1 MEEKKLAPTIQP
13 SNDFWNIDE
22 PKEGVQQ
29 YDSSLDSSFN
39 EPSSSEGLNVPQDDV
54 PVYRRNL
61 NLENEAIQ
69 DATTAWR
76 QPEQPKVEI
85 DEDMN
90 WFEMAGKSF
99 VVGLGD
105 MVDSFGDIADFMGG
119 STSSEISQQ
128 VYGTDTSKP
137 ISDSLHGFADYLQS
151 YGDDVPGLADL
162 ENVTWDD
169 LSDID
174 FWGTGVARM
183 LPFALSLMIP
193 ATGAAKLAGMATKG
207 RKFTKAAAA
216 IAKGSKSIGITKY
229 ADPLVARGLITAGI
243 STVSAG
249 ATANLIEGAAL
260 AGQTLNEGVKQG
272 LTEAEAMNA
281 ASLVYRDNLASM
293 GADIVQYGLF
303 MGQMGIGKGAI
314 ASAQK
319 LGAKFAG
326 TSTAK
331 AVAGVAGKAAAK
343 SGVSALK
350 APGMKDVIRSSF
362 KAIGMGAIH
371 GITDG
376 VVEQFQEVFQDWS
389 VQRRIAEAKG
399 EGDEFP
405 DYLDFFLADEQRPTR
420 VLSFAT
426 SLLMSGAS
434 NTIRTATENR
444 TTLQTAI
451 DERNESHEMIKIF
464 EKDLDEGV
472 YRTKRK
478 VNVTN
483 EDGTISQKEVIE
495 ELNAEEASNWGRDA
509 AAHTMILN
517 AVKQGDEQV
526 ILDFFQSKLDSGNIS
541 EEQHSSYKGTFDEIK
556 AAMDGKPSS
565 TLDNKGKT
573 ELVYNSWLNS
583 TSKVQLN
590 KQKEALQ
597 AQIDEIQAQ
606 VDDGPLDQPSADIE
620 INGLKELTKSSLQAQ
635 EEIVAATESR
645 INEIYSESKVR
656 TDEKTWKKDTGKKLE
671 SIVEKELK
679 GEDLTAEELALTT
692 SDDKAKEFYSEKKL
706 EGQKFNALKAAKK
719 KAGRKF
725 KGHKANAASSKDGTY
740 VYTKRN
746 EKDNTLSVI
755 TVSPDGSVEMKTD
768 TIDENLSEIEKK
780 SKEKSEAKTEK
791 EKALR
796 AEKEKAK
803 DEKDEKE
810 EKEKNLTEK
819 NSQFKGKVISP
830 SALALANKLGIDLE
844 ESGLIGNGKGKN
856 GRLTKADIE
865 NYKPEVKAEEKAEKK
880 VEEKG
885 KETIPKYLTGSNLK
899 ATAKLALDATTGI
912 IKAFFNKERAV
923 RIVDKVEAAL
933 HRRKIRRAYTMGKGS
948 QRTLAN
954 LYAKKSADGLI
965 SVQFLDEIYSR
976 GDEGAAYAMG
986 LGVFINPDAATD
998 SAEEAIFH
1006 ENFHI
1011 FRMLYGHLKEVK
1023 DMMLSVV
1030 GQPVYKTTKLDY
1042 QEELL
1047 YFFVDKEGNKNTMT
1061 QEEALEYLKLK
1072 QENASQQELFNV
1084 VTSVE
1089 KYALDN
1095 GKDITE
1101 KLRKEFYESSLN
1113 VLTQAGFVELKEE
1126 AQVHIQDEALAKLGG
1141 LYGSVNQDLFI
1152 SGQNKT
1158 EYNSK
1163 LKAWKEKIKDSVTKE
1178 EAESAFEA
1186 VSKGLYKAN
1195 GEQSLEE
1202 QFKNVNKLIADNKA
1216 KYGAYTATT
1225 QQSLNKKLLKQSR
1238 VIDEVNYLLNDL
1250 KGSVHQRAKAFVA
1263 TELDVILKVD
1273 KKKDFTV
1280 NELSK
1285 YIQEKLL
1292 LTESIN
1298 KSYVDIASDVL
1309 SDYYNTKDYKQ
1320 ALQLIRNN
1328 EGTIK
1333 ALIRNQHLTG
1343 LTAEASKVLS
1353 KKLSESDNAYLK
1365 ALEAKFS
1372 KAQKEVLSTDNNG
1385 DKLSIDADD
1394 IFSAMIDDNP
1404 QQLSDKLYSIL
1415 EFHLQIVSQTYRRDV
1430 IIGKDKL
1437 LFHIKSFAQ
1446 GKTKEEFVKN
1456 AYGLIDA
1463 LRLQEAGKSFTF
1475 MENNDEHVARFLTT
1489 LVEQHELMPKTA
1501 IPYTKKGANMAFG
1514 SVLGGL
1520 YLQMNSMTTE
1530 KGLFLTADG
1539 YAPALSRQDANR
1551 VQTALKDAV
1560 MFGSEFL
1567 NKQRTGNV
1575 PLGLLT
1581 ENVNA
1586 TPTNERQAGMLSQL
1600 RKRILYTRNLARL
1613 VYAPKHT
1620 YEKGQR
1626 DKDLLHFI
1634 NAFFLPFGTNES
1646 GASFN
1651 FNELALDEFRIY
1663 DEETKKNLT
1672 LREYFEGDRLKALYN
1687 QSISFDLAESVKNN
1701 NISLEDLK
1709 KKANADVFMPF
1720 FIAKIR
1726 NKIGGDKIQDN
1737 TLIDKDIMSQ
1747 IRDDFDKQIED
1758 AYNSMDKFPADK
1770 VDDVK
1775 YVQTLPEAG
1784 LTNSPKGPEYQ
1795 RNGKVTRQIKLT
1807 ELKTEEQKEA
1817 YAKKNGLMSFS
1828 TSGIQPGE
1836 KVWEREIVKEWKT
1849 SERGSIAMYT
1859 VIGEDGGKNNSSSLN
1874 DLQGHKKLAQA
1885 VIATFNSEHNEGYM
1899 STILTPEDKTLN
1911 LNTRKYFLEYNADS
1925 LRDFMNKGDGM
1936 AFAELFSYE
1945 GYQNPYAM
1953 RALEDDYKLEFLSL
1967 LGDSKS
1973 ELDRQNISSV
1983 GITEGD
1989 INEINRAL
1997 KSGSKE
2003 YNQVV
2008 RDYSDKSR
2016 RYYAKATLIP
2026 ADNQYNLE
2034 GGVAIFIEN
2043 AVSNR
2048 NDFTE
2053 EQLRAIDKHL
2063 ELMVDITATKSQ
2075 KLLALNNVKRKYVMA
2090 VTTELQA
2097 KMDEVVDYHNA
2108 KTREIIANHN
2118 SNSDFDLFK
2127 VTGQATIDSLLS
2139 EGYKIKNSDT
2149 QKSKVK
2155 GELNLL
2161 GKLAF
2166 QQTINGKIQY
2176 LNNVETHV
2184 AMMDKL
2190 GRSPLDAV
2198 SSMNYFT
2205 NKFWL
2210 QDLNANTMEEQN
2222 FSMKNKRST
2231 GLIAPHDSSYS
2242 GNRVETIIFDDQDLE
2257 FENESQKVQ
2266 IFNYETGKLEEV
2278 TLTPKLADSASYIT
2292 QEEATRL
2299 EGNHGGLSDV
2309 KGSFKLVGYGRNV
2322 DNKRIASHTGQKS
2335 NQFYFKGHTIV
2346 LNNKVRGPLSGVYKS
2361 LKAREKFYSDKGL
2374 KNHRVLSYA
2383 DSGVKKFNI
2392 KGVNTFSLK
2401 ELNDGNF
2408 DLNGRL
2414 DKWSYDE
2421 VNKLRGFDGRFFGVQ
2436 NELDKEAN
2444 SATVA
2449 KQGISNMNVFADHW
2463 DTNVQ
2468 GLSQKVMNAYALAL
2482 DLQYEEEIA
2491 SLTYEGL
2498 AKQDMESSSMPPVQA
2513 VMFQEGNDSLPT
2525 IRARVLEL
2533 ANSKLR
2539 KKGFKLRTEG
2549 TLSLQESDIIQGFEM
2564 SGEGKLVETDKAL
2577 KPISVSG
2584 TEGNLKVSHA
2594 EASISQHM
2602 AKMLGVTKED
2612 VEKARTS
2619 GEEILFL
2626 ATRIPASSAG
2636 STVVLRVAKI
2646 SDKQGN
2652 TIAVNS
2658 KTSSIMGA
2666 DLDGDMLHINIVETG
2681 KDLTDLQNAKNNVI
2695 QSIID
2700 LYSEPSVVNMLIQEI
2715 EIESTTK
2722 SSNLA
2727 LFGNEEGSTEVNNDL
2742 GLLGASNIYETTKGN
2757 VPMIGII
2764 ASQNLMYNYI
2774 SQGNPELL
2782 YDGTA
2787 IEFQIDK
2794 GFSKSSLGLDFY
2806 SNNKKLSEIGTAEE
2820 YSEFLETVFPNSEV
2834 KDVVYRGSDP
2844 LASSSTYQYFTTVKG
2859 EATLFAKANVPKSG
2873 IISERNPTNSIDK
2886 NFKEGLK
2893 NKYDESLIKSLY
2905 HEPLAPDDF
2914 FKGFVPNA
2922 INKLSP
2928 SDKSIFNKI
2937 EKLKRMYDI
2946 VKIESESDA
2955 MKPFDDTDYR
2965 DTIDD
2970 YKKLLAELKSLYFKS
2985 SDVGKVQE
2993 VLLNIK
2999 NSYKEEIVQEDLQN
3013 NRDAYKNGH
3022 DGAML
3027 NDGDHFLVKRD
3038 TNQIHELGSEKD
3050 IQGFN
3055 NFVASNKST
3064 LTTLD
3069 NVVKK
3074 DGTGT
3079 YYEVCKYLN
3088 LVLDDGK
3095 NNNRANFQF
3104 IKETAGQFIMMM
3116 KYGIKPAQISTYI
3129 RDMNWAALKGLNS
3142 KEIYDRA
3149 NEAAMSLD
3157 AEYNIGGEEPAN
3169 LSQVI
3174 QSVFG
3179 GGVGLSFN
3187 IPSIAEES
3195 KNDEKDVNDKAML
3208 LYYVTSQIGQDLK
3221 DLSLF
3226 VGLDKKFTANPLDNL
3241 IQHQAALEALKVQP
3255 SIDERLRAKNPLYKR
3270 QLETNEKLI
3279 QKAIDE
3285 SAELSNGYA
3294 EGLLGDYN
3302 FEEVKGTSGILGIEN
3317 IQNSAGE
3324 DIPLGIFNKNLNG
3337 LVSDSDLI
3345 SQLTKA
3351 LTLSRA
3357 LIHAGYDVS
3366 NKILQLGGMFKEEM
3380 GLKYEEFAALPTN
3393 AGKLVHLTTAAG
3405 NVAKAFQNDNSNN
3418 QNKWLG
3424 ADGILKI
3431 MPTKGYITEKGK
3443 TQIAD
3448 YIKFDIDVAKLQR
3461 ELEFTEHVDIYRKD
3475 FEKLPESLK
3484 RFLVFNDLLSTGW
3497 GSKNPGK
3504 SMIPYM
3510 SAAYS
3515 SKVNSMFSV
3524 INDPAVSNF
3533 TDDMAIMKEKLS
3545 HIMNFTGDNELDNRR
3560 IALVLQIGL
3569 NGPNAKV
3576 TTNTKTGE
3584 STIRNKHNGGLF
3596 TVTTNKIGANPL
3608 NQVSEIKF
3616 DKQATSAY
3624 RDVNPSETFP
3634 FQYGKGIPYFNQ
3646 FPELSMLNT
3655 MEALTKVKHAENG
3668 TSVHEVSKGPKK
3680 KFLKIASHSRDH
3692 FGDTGVAYTKNEYAA
3707 KVLLKGQKIEDLSE
3721 NMQEDLDLR
3730 FKVYEESVKRA
3741 AEINKEISKELDDTI
3756 YRLDHNNKEKSK
3768 KALDKKFEDV
3778 RDIYTNL
3785 RDVID
3790 KSTVVIGK
3798 ESYKLDSMAFDT
3810 LLRLAQHNFGNHIA
3824 EKQITDWEYAHGKKF
3839 VETVINEQHKKSK
3852 DISRLNLWMSP
3863 GDFGKTKPAIA
3874 YINKNIKMTHM
3885 KYTRNISLVAKE
3897 MNDKL
3902 DSLFK
3907 HKFGSDLAAKGIKA
3921 FMAYMPIG
3929 TMGYSEKLFEN
3940 FYKSYTG
3947 LEKITDKE
3955 GVVSY
3960 RDRSNLELHPDL
3972 FNKGGKYGNTISL
3985 KKEGKKYKNLH
3996 ESEKEYIEM
4005 YVKYTNFYKEL
4016 IKAKNLY
4023 KTTKGANYVANI
4035 NSSTWETYHRRGL
4048 FGMYYQMFKG
4058 DEMLSDVM
4066 IKGVNPITGEPAT
4079 LDYFSWKAIFMHA
4092 PGESFKIS
4100 RAQIVKGGVK
4110 MISSKGNSKQVMTGT
4125 QRVEAYRVIQ
4135 KRAQELWD
4143 NKKDDNDNDINVTS
4157 PVNDVMAL
4165 ESEEAVNR
4173 YVHSRSMTSGYLA
4186 THNIHQA
4193 LNTYV
4198 RDFMFLHGNMFY
4210 DPKAKVWN
4218 TLSWAGNDKALEH
4231 SYISDKKVTD
4241 SRYSGLKHIRSN
4253 EGDASLKDYK
4263 LAFSGFNDKTAE
4275 IDAAMSSL
4283 GDNHINARKF
4293 LQKVVKEGFLI
4304 KEKNLTLSDSSSKIT
4319 RYTFGQQPEKV
4330 LANFFT
4336 QWTMYIALGF
4346 NIPAAK
4352 GNVLIGKYN
4361 AYRQAGGKALI
4372 KGEAR
4377 YWGLSSDKI
4386 YDNSARLKARKMI
4399 DELGILTYRAEELA
4413 EGLGASSL
4421 SSVVF
4426 YPMVAAENWIQQAQF
4441 LGQLT
4446 QKQWDGYFIDKN
4458 GDLKF
4463 NGAEEDRLTQQDVA
4477 TLERK
4482 VIDVQGRGY
4491 SETDVRYIQ
4500 LFSLGTMAM
4509 QFKRWFPTFLA
4520 DRFKSE
4526 DVDDLGNLRMGS
4538 IIGARKFIDK
4548 MHKEGKLW
4556 KFSEFRKELNENFK
4570 PHEREAVMRV
4580 MYGTNGIMVA
4590 SLLYAIAIATND
4602 DDEPEDETAKL
4613 FEKLLGDMLLLGNV
4627 PKLTYM
4633 TNIPA
4638 TDTIENLA
4646 LALYHTAK
4654 QTEYQRKAKYGD
4666 KGDLKS
4672 VAHFAR
4678 LLPAPLRK
4686 PLQLEN
4692 KKDKR
4697 QRPLN

>member
-13 SNDFWNIDE
+13 SNDFWSIDVPE
-22 PKEGVQQ
+22 EGVQQ

-39 EPSSSEGLNVPQDDV
+39 EPSSSEGLNVPDTDI

-61 NLENEAIQ
+61 NLEAPAME

-162 ENVTWDD
+162 ENITWDD

-314 ASAQK
+314 SSAQK

-350 APGMKDVIRSSF
+350 APGMSDVIRSSF
-362 KAIGMGAIH
+362 KAIGMGAAH
-371 GITDG
+371 GVTDG

-405 DYLDFFLADEQRPTR
+405 GYLDFFLADEQRPTR

-451 DERNESHEMIKIF
+451 DERNESHEMLQIF
-464 EKDLDEGV
+464 EKDLDKGV
-472 YRTKRK
+472 YTVKRK

-483 EDGTISQKEVIE
+483 EDGTVSQKEVVE
-495 ELNAEEASNWGRDA
+495 ELSAEEASNWGRDA

-556 AAMDGKPSS
+556 TAMEGKPTN

-573 ELVYNSWLNS
+573 ELVYNSWLHS
-583 TSKVQLN
+583 TSKIQLN

-597 AQIDEIQAQ
+597 AKIDEIQSQ
-606 VDDGPLDQPSADIE
+606 VDDGPLTQKSADQE
-620 INGLKELTKSSLQAQ
+620 IAGLKELSKSSLQAQ
-635 EEIVAATESR
+635 EEIVTATESR
-645 INEIYSESKVR
+645 VNEIYSEAKDR
-656 TDEKTWKKDTGKKLE
+656 KDEDTWNKDTGKKLE
-671 SIVEKELK
+671 GIVEKELK
-679 GEDLTAEELALTT
+679 GEDLTAEEQALTT
-692 SDDKAKEFYSEKKL
+692 SDDKAKGFYSEKKL
-706 EGQKFNALKAAKK
+706 EGQKANALKAAKK

-725 KGHKANAASSKDGTY
+725 KGYKANAASSKDGTY

-768 TIDENLSEIEKK
+768 TIDENLSEIDKK
-780 SKEKSEAKTEK
+780 AKEKSEAKTEK

-796 AEKEKAK
+796 EEKEKAR
-803 DEKDEKE
+803 DEKDTKE
-810 EKEKNLTEK
+810 EKKKNITEK

-830 SALALANKLGIDLE
+830 SALALANKLDIDLE
-844 ESGLIGNGKGKN
+844 ESGLIGKGKGKN

-865 NYKPEVKAEEKAEKK
+865 NYKPEVKAEEK

-885 KETIPKYLTGSNLK
+885 KETIPKYLTGSNIK
-899 ATAKLALDATTGI
+899 ATAKLALDAVTGVLG
-912 IKAFFNKERAV
+912 AFFNKERAV

-933 HRRKIRRAYTMGKGS
+933 HKRKIRRAYMMGKGS

-1023 DMMLSVV
+1023 DMMRAIV
-1030 GQPVYKTTKLDY
+1030 GQPVYKTTRLEY

-1047 YFFVDKEGNKNTMT
+1047 YFFLDKEGNKNTMT

-1072 QENASQQELFNV
+1072 QENASQQEMFSV
-1084 VTSVE
+1084 ITSVE
-1089 KYALDN
+1089 KYALEN
-1095 GKDITE
+1095 KKDITE
-1101 KLRKEFYESSLN
+1101 ELRKEFYESSLN
-1113 VLTQAGFVELKEE
+1113 VLTQAGFVELKDR

-1158 EYNSK
+1158 EYNSR
-1163 LKAWKEKIKDSVTKE
+1163 LKAWKEKIKDSVTEE

-1186 VSKGLYKAN
+1186 VSKGLYKAK
-1195 GEQSLEE
+1195 GKQSLEE
-1202 QFKNVNKLIADNKA
+1202 KFKNVKKLIADNEA
-1216 KYGAYTATT
+1216 KYGAYTVKT
-1225 QQSLNKKLLKQSR
+1225 QQALKKKLLKQSR
-1238 VIDEVNYLLNDL
+1238 VIDDVKYLLNDME
-1250 KGSVHQRAKAFVA
+1250 GSVHKRAKAFVA
-1263 TELDVILKVD
+1263 TELDALLEVD
-1273 KKKDFTV
+1273 KKENFTA

-1298 KSYVDIASDVL
+1298 KSYVDIASDIL
-1309 SDYYNTKDYKQ
+1309 SDYHNTKDYKEV
-1320 ALQLIRNN
+1320 LQIIRNN

-1353 KKLSESDNAYLK
+1353 KRLSESDSAYLK
-1365 ALEAKFS
+1365 ALEDKFS

-1385 DKLSIDADD
+1385 DELSIDADD

-1404 QQLSDKLYSIL
+1404 QQLSDKLYSII
-1415 EFHLQIVSQTYRRDV
+1415 EFHLQVLGNTYKEGL
-1430 IIGKDKL
+1430 IGKDKL
-1437 LFHIKSFAQ
+1437 LFHVKSFAE
-1446 GKTKEEFVKN
+1446 GAKSREDFISK
-1456 AYGLIDA
+1456 AHGLIDA
-1463 LRLQEAGKSFTF
+1463 LKLQEEGKSWTW
-1475 MENNDEHVARFLTT
+1475 MEAHDEHVARFLKT
-1489 LVEQHELMPKTA
+1489 LIEQYELMPKTA
-1501 IPYTKKGANMAFG
+1501 VPYTKKGAAMTFG

-1520 YLQMNSMTTE
+1520 HLQMNSMTTE

-1539 YAPALSRQDANR
+1539 YAPALSRQDSDR
-1551 VQTALKDAV
+1551 VQSALRDAV
-1560 MFGSEFL
+1560 MFGSEFS
-1567 NKQRTGNV
+1567 NKQLTGNV

-1581 ENVNA
+1581 KNVNA
-1586 TPTNERQAGMLSQL
+1586 VPTNQRQAGMLSQL

-1613 VYAPKHT
+1613 VYAPNHSYK
-1620 YEKGQR
+1620 KGER

-1651 FNELALDEFRIY
+1651 FNKLALDEFRIY
-1663 DEETKKNLT
+1663 DEETSKNLT

-1687 QSISFDLAESVKNN
+1687 QSISFDLNNSVKDSNV
-1701 NISLEDLK
+1701 SLEALK
-1709 KKANADVFMPF
+1709 TKANADVFMPF
-1720 FIAKIR
+1720 FIAEVK
-1726 NKIGGDKIQDN
+1726 NKIGGAKIQDGVR
-1737 TLIDKDIMSQ
+1737 IDRDIMSQ
-1747 IRDDFDKQIED
+1747 IRDDFNKQIEE
-1758 AYNSMDKFPADK
+1758 AYDGMEKFPVDK
-1770 VDDVK
+1770 ESQVE
-1775 YVQTLPEAG
+1775 YVQTLPESG

-1795 RNGKVTRQIKLT
+1795 RSGKVTRQIKFT
-1807 ELKTEEQKEA
+1807 ELKTEKQKEDF
-1817 YAKKNGLMSFS
+1817 AKKNGLMSFS

-1836 KVWEREIVKEWKT
+1836 RIWEREIVKEWKT

-1859 VIGEDGGKNNSSSLN
+1859 VTDKDGGLNNSSSLN

-1899 STILTPEDKTLN
+1899 STILTPEGKTLN

-1925 LRDFMNKGDGM
+1925 LRDFMEKNNGM
-1936 AFAELFSYE
+1936 PFAELFSYAAH
-1945 GYQNPYAM
+1945 QNPYAM
-1953 RALEDDYKLEFLSL
+1953 RALEGDYKLEFLSL
-1967 LGDSKS
+1967 LGDSVS

-2016 RYYAKATLIP
+2016 RYYAKATVIP

-2034 GGVAIFIEN
+2034 GGIAIFLEN
-2043 AVSNR
+2043 AVSNPH
-2048 NDFTE
+2048 DFTL

-2063 ELMVDITATKSQ
+2063 KLVVDITATKSQ
-2075 KLLALNNVKRKYVMA
+2075 KESALKEVQREYVMA

-2097 KMDEVVDYHNA
+2097 KMGEVVDYHNA
-2108 KTREIIANHN
+2108 KTNDIIANHN
-2118 SNSDFDLFK
+2118 SDNDFDLFK
-2127 VTGQATIDSLLS
+2127 VTSQATIDSLLS
-2139 EGYKIKNSDT
+2139 EGYYIKNSDT

-2166 QQTINGKIQY
+2166 QQTIDGKIQY
-2176 LNNVETHV
+2176 LNEVETHI
-2184 AMMDKL
+2184 AMMNKL

-2198 SSMNYFT
+2198 ASMNYFT

-2231 GLIAPHDSSYS
+2231 GLIAPHDSSYA
-2242 GNRVETIIFDDQDLE
+2242 GNRVETIIFDDQDLD

-2266 IFNYETGKLEEV
+2266 IYNYETKQLEYV
-2278 TLTPKLADSASYIT
+2278 KLTPKLADSASYIT

-2299 EGNHGGLSDV
+2299 EGNHGGLADV

-2392 KGVNTFSLK
+2392 KGVNTFSLE
-2401 ELNDGNF
+2401 ELNSKEF

-2414 DKWSYDE
+2414 DKWGYDE
-2421 VNKLRGFDGRFFGVQ
+2421 VNNLRGFDGRFFGVQ

-2491 SLTYEGL
+2491 SLTYEEL

-2549 TLSLQESDIIQGFEM
+2549 TLSLQESDIIQGFEI
-2564 SGEGKLVETDKAL
+2564 SGEGKLVETSSAL

-2612 VEKARTS
+2612 VAKSKAS
-2619 GEEILFL
+2619 GKEILFL

-2636 STVVLRVAKI
+2636 STVVLRVAAI

-2666 DLDGDMLHINIVETG
+2666 DLDGDMLHINMVETG
-2681 KDLTDLQNAKNNVI
+2681 KDLTDLQNAKNDVI

-2715 EIESTTK
+2715 EIDSTTK

-2742 GLLGASNIYETTKGN
+2742 GLLGTNNLYETTKGN

-2774 SQGNPELL
+2774 SQGNPELMF
-2782 YDGTA
+2782 DSTA
-2787 IEFQIDK
+2787 ISFQM
-2794 GFSKSSLGLDFY
+2794 
-2806 SNNKKLSEIGTAEE
+2806 
-2820 YSEFLETVFPNSEV
+2820 ET
-2834 KDVVYRGSDP
+2834 G
-2844 LASSSTYQYFTTVKG
+2844 
-2859 EATLFAKANVPKSG
+2859 
-2873 IISERNPTNSIDK
+2873 
-2886 NFKEGLK
+2886 
-2893 NKYDESLIKSLY
+2893 
-2905 HEPLAPDDF
+2905 
-2914 FKGFVPNA
+2914 
-2922 INKLSP
+2922 
-2928 SDKSIFNKI
+2928 
-2937 EKLKRMYDI
+2937 
-2946 VKIESESDA
+2946 
-2955 MKPFDDTDYR
+2955 KP
-2965 DTIDD
+2965 
-2970 YKKLLAELKSLYFKS
+2970 
-2985 SDVGKVQE
+2985 
-2993 VLLNIK
+2993 
-2999 NSYKEEIVQEDLQN
+2999 
-3013 NRDAYKNGH
+3013 
-3022 DGAML
+3022 
-3027 NDGDHFLVKRD
+3027 
-3038 TNQIHELGSEKD
+3038 
-3050 IQGFN
+3050 
-3055 NFVASNKST
+3055 

-3069 NVVKK
+3069 NVVGK

-3116 KYGIKPAQISTYI
+3116 KYGVKPAEISTSI

-3142 KEIYDRA
+3142 KEIYDMA
-3149 NEAAMSLD
+3149 ESAASVLAMEYSSVEDEMPGLNEIIHDVFNSGGKLAFNVHDIAAE
-3157 AEYNIGGEEPAN
+3157 AKFERTGELNPE
-3169 LSQVI
+3169 SM
-3174 QSVFG
+3174 
-3179 GGVGLSFN
+3179 VGN
-3187 IPSIAEES
+3187 
-3195 KNDEKDVNDKAML
+3195 KAML

-3226 VGLDKKFTANPLDNL
+3226 VGLDKNFTANPLDNL

-3270 QLETNEKLI
+3270 QLEANQKLI

-3302 FEEVKGTSGILGIEN
+3302 FEEVKGTAGILGVEMIEVDG
-3317 IQNSAGE
+3317 S

-3337 LVSDSDLI
+3337 LVSNSELI

-3357 LIHAGYDVS
+3357 LVHSGYDVA
-3366 NKILQLGGMFKEEM
+3366 NKILQLGGMFEDEM
-3380 GLKYEEFAALPTN
+3380 GLTYEEFAALPTN

-3424 ADGILKI
+3424 VDGILKV

-3443 TQIAD
+3443 TQVAG
-3448 YIKFDIDVAKLQR
+3448 YVKFDIDVAKLQR

-3515 SKVNSMFSV
+3515 SKVNSMFSA
-3524 INDPAVSNF
+3524 INDSAVSNF
-3533 TDDMAIMKEKLS
+3533 TDDMAIMKERLS

-3560 IALVLQIGL
+3560 IALVLQLGL
-3569 NGPNAKV
+3569 NGPNS
-3576 TTNTKTGE
+3576 TMTIDQKTGE
-3584 STIRNKHNGGLF
+3584 SKIKNKHNGGLF
-3596 TVTTNKIGANPL
+3596 SVRTKKIGANPL
-3608 NQVSEIKF
+3608 NQVSEIVF
-3616 DKQATSAY
+3616 DKQAMAEY
-3624 RDVNPSETFP
+3624 REVNPSETFP

-3668 TSVHEVSKGPKK
+3668 VSVHEVNKGPKK
-3680 KFLKIASHSRDH
+3680 KFLKIASHSRNH
-3692 FGDTGVAYTKNEYAA
+3692 FGDTGVAYTKKEYAA
-3707 KVLLKGQKIEDLSE
+3707 KVLPKGQTMDKLSE
-3721 NMQEDLDLR
+3721 EMLEDFNLR
-3730 FKVYEESVKRA
+3730 FKVYKASVKRA

-3756 YRLDHNNKEKSK
+3756 YRLDHKNKEASK
-3768 KALDKKFEDV
+3768 IALDKKFQEV
-3778 RDIYTNL
+3778 RDIYANL
-3785 RDVID
+3785 RDSID
-3790 KSTVVIGK
+3790 KGTVVIGK

-3810 LLRLAQHNFGNHIA
+3810 LLRLAQYNFGNHIA
-3824 EKQITDWEYAHGKKF
+3824 EKQIADWEYAHGKKF
-3839 VETVINEQHKKSK
+3839 VETVINDQHKHSK
-3852 DISRLNLWMSP
+3852 DISTLTLWMSP
-3863 GDFGKTKPAIA
+3863 GDFGKTKPAVA

-3907 HKFGSDLAAKGIKA
+3907 HKFGSDLVAKGVKA
-3921 FMAYMPIG
+3921 WMAYIPIG

-3940 FYKSYTG
+3940 FYQSHTG
-3947 LEKITDKE
+3947 LEKITDKK
-3955 GVVSY
+3955 GKVSY
-3960 RDRSNLELHPDL
+3960 RDRSNLELHPEL
-3972 FNKGGKYGNTISL
+3972 FNKSGKHGNTISL
-3985 KKEGKKYKNLH
+3985 KREGKKYASLH
-3996 ESEKEYIEM
+3996 ESEREYIEM
-4005 YVKYTNFYKEL
+4005 YVKYTNFYREL
-4016 IKAKNLY
+4016 IVAKGLY

-4058 DEMLSDVM
+4058 DEMFSDVM

-4110 MISSKGNSKQVMTGT
+4110 MISSQGHSKQVMTGAE
-4125 QRVEAYRVIQ
+4125 RIKAYKAIQ
-4135 KRAQELWD
+4135 DRAQELWD
-4143 NKKDDNDNDINVTS
+4143 NKKDDNDNDINVIS
-4157 PVNDVMAL
+4157 PVNEVMAL

-4173 YVHSRSMTSGYLA
+4173 YTHKRSMTSGYLA

-4218 TLSWAGNDKALEH
+4218 TLSWAGDDKALEH
-4231 SYISDKKVTD
+4231 SYISDEKVTD

-4293 LQKVVKEGFLI
+4293 LQKVVKEGFLL
-4304 KEKNLTLSDSSSKIT
+4304 KEKSLTVSDKTI
-4319 RYTFGQQPEKV
+4319 RVLNRQPEKV

-4386 YDNSARLKARKMI
+4386 YDNPARLKARKMI

-4421 SSVVF
+4421 SSLIF

-4477 TLERK
+4477 DLERK

-4520 DRFKSE
+4520 DRFKNE

-4538 IIGARKFIDK
+4538 VIGARKFISR

-4556 KFSEFRKELNENFK
+4556 KFSEFKKELDENFK

-4580 MYGTNGIMVA
+4580 FYGTNGIMVA
-4590 SLLYAIAIATND
+4590 SLLYAIAIASSD

-4627 PKLTYM
+4627 PRLTYM

-4638 TDTIENLA
+4638 VDTIENLA

-4666 KGDLKS
+4666 KGDLKA
-4672 VAHFAR
+4672 VANFAR

-4686 PLQLEN
+4686 PLQLDSN
-4692 KKDKR
+4692 KNKR

>member
-1 MEEKKLAPTIQP
+1 M
-13 SNDFWNIDE
+13 
-22 PKEGVQQ
+22 
-29 YDSSLDSSFN
+29 
-39 EPSSSEGLNVPQDDV
+39 
-54 PVYRRNL
+54 
-61 NLENEAIQ
+61 
-69 DATTAWR
+69 
-76 QPEQPKVEI
+76 
-85 DEDMN
+85 
-90 WFEMAGKSF
+90 
-99 VVGLGD
+99 
-105 MVDSFGDIADFMGG
+105 
-119 STSSEISQQ
+119 
-128 VYGTDTSKP
+128 
-137 ISDSLHGFADYLQS
+137 
-151 YGDDVPGLADL
+151 
-162 ENVTWDD
+162 
-169 LSDID
+169 
-174 FWGTGVARM
+174 
-183 LPFALSLMIP
+183 
-193 ATGAAKLAGMATKG
+193 
-207 RKFTKAAAA
+207 
-216 IAKGSKSIGITKY
+216 
-229 ADPLVARGLITAGI
+229 
-243 STVSAG
+243 
-249 ATANLIEGAAL
+249 
-260 AGQTLNEGVKQG
+260 
-272 LTEAEAMNA
+272 
-281 ASLVYRDNLASM
+281 
-293 GADIVQYGLF
+293 
-303 MGQMGIGKGAI
+303 
-314 ASAQK
+314 
-319 LGAKFAG
+319 
-326 TSTAK
+326 
-331 AVAGVAGKAAAK
+331 
-343 SGVSALK
+343 
-350 APGMKDVIRSSF
+350 
-362 KAIGMGAIH
+362 
-371 GITDG
+371 
-376 VVEQFQEVFQDWS
+376 
-389 VQRRIAEAKG
+389 
-399 EGDEFP
+399 
-405 DYLDFFLADEQRPTR
+405 
-420 VLSFAT
+420 
-426 SLLMSGAS
+426 
-434 NTIRTATENR
+434 
-444 TTLQTAI
+444 
-451 DERNESHEMIKIF
+451 
-464 EKDLDEGV
+464 
-472 YRTKRK
+472 
-478 VNVTN
+478 
-483 EDGTISQKEVIE
+483 
-495 ELNAEEASNWGRDA
+495 
-509 AAHTMILN
+509 
-517 AVKQGDEQV
+517 
-526 ILDFFQSKLDSGNIS
+526 
-541 EEQHSSYKGTFDEIK
+541 
-556 AAMDGKPSS
+556 
-565 TLDNKGKT
+565 
-573 ELVYNSWLNS
+573 
-583 TSKVQLN
+583 
-590 KQKEALQ
+590 
-597 AQIDEIQAQ
+597 
-606 VDDGPLDQPSADIE
+606 
-620 INGLKELTKSSLQAQ
+620 
-635 EEIVAATESR
+635 
-645 INEIYSESKVR
+645 
-656 TDEKTWKKDTGKKLE
+656 TGK
-671 SIVEKELK
+671 
-679 GEDLTAEELALTT
+679 
-692 SDDKAKEFYSEKKL
+692 
-706 EGQKFNALKAAKK
+706 
-719 KAGRKF
+719 
-725 KGHKANAASSKDGTY
+725 
-740 VYTKRN
+740 
-746 EKDNTLSVI
+746 
-755 TVSPDGSVEMKTD
+755 
-768 TIDENLSEIEKK
+768 
-780 SKEKSEAKTEK
+780 
-791 EKALR
+791 
-796 AEKEKAK
+796 
-803 DEKDEKE
+803 
-810 EKEKNLTEK
+810 
-819 NSQFKGKVISP
+819 
-830 SALALANKLGIDLE
+830 
-844 ESGLIGNGKGKN
+844 
-856 GRLTKADIE
+856 
-865 NYKPEVKAEEKAEKK
+865 
-880 VEEKG
+880 
-885 KETIPKYLTGSNLK
+885 NLK

-923 RIVDKVEAAL
+923 KIVDKVEAAL

-986 LGVFINPDAATD
+986 LGVFINPEAATD

-1023 DMMLSVV
+1023 DMMRAIV
-1030 GQPVYKTTKLDY
+1030 GQPVYKITRLNY

-1047 YFFVDKEGNKNTMT
+1047 YFYVDKEGNKNTMT
-1061 QEEALEYLKLK
+1061 QEEALEFLKLK
-1072 QENASQQELFNV
+1072 QENAPQQELFDV
-1084 VTSVE
+1084 ITSVE
-1089 KYALDN
+1089 KYALEN
-1095 GKDITE
+1095 KKNITKE
-1101 KLRKEFYESSLN
+1101 LREEFYKSSLN
-1113 VLTQAGFVELKEE
+1113 ILTQAGFVELKDR
-1126 AQVHIQDEALAKLGG
+1126 AQVHIQDEALTKLGG

-1163 LKAWKEKIKDSVTKE
+1163 LKAWKEKIKDSVTEE
-1178 EAESAFEA
+1178 EAETAFEA
-1186 VSKGLYKAN
+1186 VSKGLYKAK
-1195 GEQSLEE
+1195 GKQSLEE
-1202 QFKNVNKLIADNKA
+1202 KFKGIQKLIADNEA
-1216 KYGAYTATT
+1216 KYGAYTVKT
-1225 QQSLNKKLLKQSR
+1225 QQALKKKLLKQAR
-1238 VIDEVNYLLNDL
+1238 VIEDVKYLLNDL
-1250 KGSVHQRAKAFVA
+1250 EGSVHKRAKEFVND
-1263 TELDVILKVD
+1263 ELDKLLEVD
-1273 KKKDFTV
+1273 KKENFTV

-1298 KSYVDIASDVL
+1298 KSYVDIASDIL
-1309 SDYYNTKDYKQ
+1309 SDYWNTKDYNKV
-1320 ALQLIRNN
+1320 LQILKNN
-1328 EGTIK
+1328 EKTIK

-1353 KKLSESDNAYLK
+1353 KRLSESDSAYLK
-1365 ALEAKFS
+1365 ALEEKFAE
-1372 KAQKEVLSTDNNG
+1372 AQKEVTATDNEGN
-1385 DKLSIDADD
+1385 KETFDADD

-1415 EFHLQIVSQTYRRDV
+1415 EFHLQIVSHTYNRDG

-1437 LFHIKSFAQ
+1437 LFHIKSFAE
-1446 GKTKEEFVKN
+1446 GKTKEQFIARAHE
-1456 AYGLIDA
+1456 LIDA
-1463 LRLQEAGKSFTF
+1463 LRIQEAGQSWNW
-1475 MENNDEHVARFLTT
+1475 MEDSDEHVARFFTT
-1489 LVEQHELMPKTA
+1489 LVEQYELMPKTA
-1501 IPYTKKGANMAFG
+1501 VPYTKKGANMTFG

-1520 YLQMNSMTTE
+1520 HLQMNSMTTE

-1539 YAPALSRQDANR
+1539 YAPALSRQDADR
-1551 VQTALKDAV
+1551 VQNALRDAV

-1567 NKQRTGNV
+1567 NKQQTGNV

-1586 TPTNERQAGMLSQL
+1586 TPTNQRQAGMLSQL

-1620 YEKGQR
+1620 YKKGQR

-1663 DEETKKNLT
+1663 DEETNKNLT

-1687 QSISFDLAESVKNN
+1687 QSISFDLNESVKNN

-1720 FIAKIR
+1720 FIAEIR
-1726 NKIGGDKIQDN
+1726 NKIGGNKIQDN

-1758 AYNSMDKFPADK
+1758 AYKAMDKFPADK
-1770 VDDVK
+1770 EDKVK
-1775 YVQTLPEAG
+1775 FVQTLPEAG

-1807 ELKTEEQKEA
+1807 ELKTTEQKEA
-1817 YAKKNGLMSFS
+1817 FAKKNGYTNFEEYIKSNS
-1828 TSGIQPGE
+1828 ISDSQANS

-1859 VIGEDGGKNNSSSLN
+1859 TKDKDGGLSNSSSLN

-1885 VIATFNSEHNEGYM
+1885 VIATFNAEHNEGYM

-1953 RALEDDYKLEFLSL
+1953 KALEGDYKLEFLSL
-1967 LGDSKS
+1967 LGDSAS

-2016 RYYAKATLIP
+2016 RYYAKATVIP
-2026 ADNQYNLE
+2026 ADNQYNLKK
-2034 GGVAIFIEN
+2034 AIPVFLEN
-2043 AVSNR
+2043 AMSNPQ
-2048 NDFTE
+2048 DFSL
-2053 EQLRAIDKHL
+2053 EQLRVIDKHL
-2063 ELMVDITATKSQ
+2063 KLIVDETATKNQ
-2075 KLLALNNVKRKYVMA
+2075 LKLSLKAVEEQYVMA
-2090 VTTELQA
+2090 VTTNLQS
-2097 KMDEVVDYHNA
+2097 KMAEVVDYHNA

-2118 SNSDFDLFK
+2118 SDSDFDLFK
-2127 VTGQATIDSLLS
+2127 VTSQATIDSLLS
-2139 EGYKIKNSDT
+2139 EGYTIKNSDT

-2166 QQTINGKIQY
+2166 QQTIDGKIQY
-2176 LNNVETHV
+2176 LNNVGTHV

-2198 SSMNYFT
+2198 ASMNYFV

-2231 GLIAPHDSSYS
+2231 GLIAPHDSSYA

-2266 IFNYETGKLEEV
+2266 IFNYETGELEEV
-2278 TLTPKLADSASYIT
+2278 ELTPKLADSASYIT

-2309 KGSFKLVGYGRNV
+2309 KGSFKLVGYGRNI

-2346 LNNKVRGPLSGVYKS
+2346 LNNKVRGPLRGVYKS

-2374 KNHRVLSYA
+2374 KNHRVISYA

-2392 KGVNTFSLK
+2392 KGVNTFSLE
-2401 ELNDGNF
+2401 ELNDRNF

-2468 GLSQKVMNAYALAL
+2468 ALSQKVMNAYALAL
-2482 DLQYEEEIA
+2482 DLQYDEEI
-2491 SLTYEGL
+2491 SNLTYEEL

-2513 VMFQEGNDSLPT
+2513 VMFQEDNDSLPT

-2549 TLSLQESDIIQGFEM
+2549 TLSLQESDVIQGFEI
-2564 SGEGKLVETDKAL
+2564 SNDGNLIETDKAL

-2584 TEGNLKVSHA
+2584 TKDNLKVSHA

-2619 GEEILFL
+2619 GKEILFL

-2666 DLDGDMLHINIVETG
+2666 DLDGDMLHINMVETG
-2681 KDLTDLQNAKNNVI
+2681 ENLTDLQNAKNDVI

-2715 EIESTTK
+2715 EIDSTTK

-2782 YDGTA
+2782 YDGMA
-2787 IEFQIDK
+2787 IEFQM
-2794 GFSKSSLGLDFY
+2794 
-2806 SNNKKLSEIGTAEE
+2806 
-2820 YSEFLETVFPNSEV
+2820 ET
-2834 KDVVYRGSDP
+2834 GDP
-2844 LASSSTYQYFTTVKG
+2844 
-2859 EATLFAKANVPKSG
+2859 
-2873 IISERNPTNSIDK
+2873 
-2886 NFKEGLK
+2886 
-2893 NKYDESLIKSLY
+2893 
-2905 HEPLAPDDF
+2905 
-2914 FKGFVPNA
+2914 
-2922 INKLSP
+2922 
-2928 SDKSIFNKI
+2928 
-2937 EKLKRMYDI
+2937 
-2946 VKIESESDA
+2946 
-2955 MKPFDDTDYR
+2955 
-2965 DTIDD
+2965 
-2970 YKKLLAELKSLYFKS
+2970 
-2985 SDVGKVQE
+2985 
-2993 VLLNIK
+2993 
-2999 NSYKEEIVQEDLQN
+2999 
-3013 NRDAYKNGH
+3013 
-3022 DGAML
+3022 
-3027 NDGDHFLVKRD
+3027 
-3038 TNQIHELGSEKD
+3038 
-3050 IQGFN
+3050 
-3055 NFVASNKST
+3055 

-3129 RDMNWAALKGLNS
+3129 RDMNWAALQGLNS
-3142 KEIYDRA
+3142 REIYERA

-3157 AEYNIGGEEPAN
+3157 AEYSIGGENPAG
-3169 LSQVI
+3169 LSEVI
-3174 QSVFG
+3174 QEVFG

-3195 KNDEKDVNDKAML
+3195 KNDEKDISDKAML

-3241 IQHQAALEALKVQP
+3241 IQHQAALTALELQTG
-3255 SIDERLRAKNPLYKR
+3255 INENLRTNNPLYNR
-3270 QLETNEKLI
+3270 QLEANQKLI
-3279 QKAIDE
+3279 EKAIKE
-3285 SAELSNGYA
+3285 SIELSNGYA
-3294 EGLLGDYN
+3294 KGLLGEYN
-3302 FEEVKGTSGILGIEN
+3302 FEEVKGTSGILGIEMIEIN
-3317 IQNSAGE
+3317 DQE
-3324 DIPLGIFNKNLNG
+3324 TPLGIFNKNSNG
-3337 LVSDSDLI
+3337 LVNNPELI
-3345 SQLTKA
+3345 SQLQKA

-3357 LIHAGYDVS
+3357 LLHAGYDVS

-3380 GLKYEEFAALPTN
+3380 GLTYEEFAALPTN

-3405 NVAKAFQNDNSNN
+3405 NVAKAFQNDHSNN

-3424 ADGILKI
+3424 VDGILKVI
-3431 MPTKGYITEKGK
+3431 PTKGYITEKGK
-3443 TQIAD
+3443 TQVAD

-3515 SKVNSMFSV
+3515 SKVNSMFSA

-3533 TDDMAIMKEKLS
+3533 NDDMAIMKEKLS
-3545 HIMNFTGDNELDNRR
+3545 HIMNFTGDTELDNRR

-3569 NGPNAKV
+3569 NGPNATV
-3576 TTNTKTGE
+3576 TIDSKTGE
-3584 STIRNKHNGGLF
+3584 STIKNKHNGGLF
-3596 TVTTNKIGANPL
+3596 TVRTKKIGANPL
-3608 NQVSEIKF
+3608 NQVSEIVF
-3616 DKQATSAY
+3616 DRQATAAY
-3624 RDVNPSETFP
+3624 REVDPSDTFP
-3634 FQYGKGIPYFNQ
+3634 FQYGKGLPYFNQ

-3680 KFLKIASHSRDH
+3680 KYLKIASHSRDH
-3692 FGDTGVAYTKNEYAA
+3692 FGDIGVAYTKEEYAA
-3707 KVLLKGQKIEDLSE
+3707 KVLPKGQRLEDLSE

-3756 YRLDHNNKEKSK
+3756 YRLDHENKEESK
-3768 KALDKKFEDV
+3768 KALDKKFQDV
-3778 RDIYTNL
+3778 RDIYSSL
-3785 RDVID
+3785 RDAID
-3790 KSTVVIGK
+3790 KGTVVIGE

-3839 VETVINEQHKKSK
+3839 VETVIDGQHKKSK

-3907 HKFGSDLAAKGIKA
+3907 HKFGSDLAAKGVKA
-3921 FMAYMPIG
+3921 WMAYMPFG
-3929 TMGYSEKLFEN
+3929 TMSYSEKLFEN

-3947 LEKITDKE
+3947 LEKVTDKK
-3955 GVVSY
+3955 GKVTY
-3960 RDRSNLELHPDL
+3960 RDKSNLELHPDL
-3972 FNKGGKYGNTISL
+3972 FNKSGKYGNTISL
-3985 KKEGKKYKNLH
+3985 KRNGKKYASLH
-3996 ESEKEYIEM
+3996 QSEKEYIEM

-4035 NSSTWETYHRRGL
+4035 NASTWETYHRRGL

-4066 IKGVNPITGEPAT
+4066 IKGVNPITGETDT

-4100 RAQIVKGGVK
+4100 RPQIVKGGVR
-4110 MISSKGNSKQVMTGT
+4110 MVSTEGNSKQVMTGA

-4210 DPKAKVWN
+4210 DPKTKVWN
-4218 TLSWAGNDKALEH
+4218 TLSWAGDDKALEH
-4231 SYISDKKVTD
+4231 SYISDEEVAD
-4241 SRYSGLKHIRSN
+4241 SRYSGLKRIESN

-4304 KEKNLTLSDSSSKIT
+4304 KEKNLTLSDSTIKILG
-4319 RYTFGQQPEKV
+4319 RQPEQV

-4346 NIPAAK
+4346 NIPAAQ

-4361 AYRQAGGKALI
+4361 AYRQAGGQALI

-4377 YWGLSSDKI
+4377 YWGLSSDKV
-4386 YDNSARLKARKMI
+4386 YDNQARLKARKMI

-4421 SSVVF
+4421 SSLIF

-4446 QKQWDGYFIDKN
+4446 QEQWDGYFIDKN
-4458 GDLKF
+4458 GDLQF
-4463 NGAEEDRLTQQDVA
+4463 NGEEKDRLTQQDVA
-4477 TLERK
+4477 ELERK

-4500 LFSLGTMAM
+4500 LFSLGTMVM

-4526 DVDDLGNLRMGS
+4526 DVDDLGSLRMGS
-4538 IIGARKFIDK
+4538 IIGARKFIQR

-4556 KFSEFRKELNENFK
+4556 KFSEFKKELNENFE

-4580 MYGTNGIMVA
+4580 FYGTNGIMVA
-4590 SLLYAIAIATND
+4590 SLLYAIAIAGSD
-4602 DDEPEDETAKL
+4602 DNEPEDETAKL

-4627 PKLTYM
+4627 PRLTYM

-4686 PLQLEN
+4686 PLQLEANKN
-4692 KKDKR
+4692 KK
-4697 QRPLN
+4697 QRALN

>member
-13 SNDFWNIDE
+13 SNDHWSVDV
-22 PKEGVQQ
+22 PKDGVEQ
-29 YDSSLDSSFN
+29 YDSSLDSSFK
-39 EPSSSEGLNVPQDDV
+39 EPSSSEGLDVPQDDV

-76 QPEQPKVEI
+76 QPEQPAVEI

-99 VVGLGD
+99 IVGVGD

-119 STSSEISQQ
+119 STSSEIAQQ

-162 ENVTWDD
+162 ENITWDD

-183 LPFALSLMIP
+183 LPFALSLMVP

-216 IAKGSKSIGITKY
+216 IAKGSKSIGVTKY
-229 ADPLVARGLITAGI
+229 ANPLAARGLITAGI

-293 GADIVQYGLF
+293 GADIIQYGLF
-303 MGQMGIGKGAI
+303 MGQMGIGKGAMD
-314 ASAQK
+314 SAKK

-331 AVAGVAGKAAAK
+331 AASGIAGQAATKAGVG
-343 SGVSALK
+343 ALK

-362 KAIGMGAIH
+362 KAIGMGAVH
-371 GITDG
+371 GVTDG
-376 VVEQFQEVFQDWS
+376 VVEQFQEVYQDWS

-399 EGDEFP
+399 EEFP

-451 DERNESHEMIKIF
+451 DERNESHEMLQIF
-464 EKDLDEGV
+464 EKDLDKGV
-472 YRTKRK
+472 YTVKRK

-483 EDGTISQKEVIE
+483 EDNTISQKEVIE
-495 ELNAEEASNWGRDA
+495 ELSAEEASNWGRDA

-526 ILDFFQSKLDSGNIS
+526 ILDFFQAKLDSGNIS

-556 AAMDGKPSS
+556 AAMEGKPTSS
-565 TLDNKGKT
+565 LDNQGKT

-597 AQIDEIQAQ
+597 AKIDEIQAQ
-606 VDDGPLDQPSADIE
+606 VDDGPLDQKSADIE
-620 INGLKELTKSSLQAQ
+620 INGLKELTKASLSAQ
-635 EEIVAATESR
+635 EEIVSATESR
-645 INEIYSESKVR
+645 INEIYSEAKVR
-656 TDEKTWKKDTGKKLE
+656 TDEETWKKDTGKKLE
-671 SIVEKELK
+671 GILEKELK
-679 GEDLTAEELALTT
+679 GETLTAEEQALTT
-692 SDDKAKEFYSEKKL
+692 SDDKAKEFYGKRKL
-706 EGQKFNALKAAKK
+706 AGQKANALKAAKK

-725 KGHKANAASSKDGTY
+725 KGHTANAASSKDGTY

-755 TVSPDGSVEMKTD
+755 TVSPDGTVEMKTD
-768 TIDENLSEIEKK
+768 TLDANLSEIEKK
-780 SKEKSEAKTEK
+780 AKEKSEAKTEK

-796 AEKEKAK
+796 EEKEKAR
-803 DEKDEKE
+803 DEKDTKE
-810 EKEKNLTEK
+810 EKEKSITEK

-865 NYKPEVKAEEKAEKK
+865 NYKPEVKAEEKAE
-880 VEEKG
+880 EKG
-885 KETIPKYLTGSNLK
+885 KETIPKYLTGKNLK
-899 ATAKLALDATTGI
+899 ATAKLALDAATGI
-912 IKAFFNKERAV
+912 IGAFFNKERAV
-923 RIVDKVEAAL
+923 KIVDKVEAAL
-933 HRRKIRRAYTMGKGS
+933 HKRKIRRAYTMGKGS

-986 LGVFINPDAATD
+986 LGVFINPEAATD

-1030 GQPVYKTTKLDY
+1030 GQPVYKTTRLEY
-1042 QEELL
+1042 QEDLL
-1047 YFFVDKEGNKNTMT
+1047 YFFVDEEGNKNTMT

-1072 QENASQQELFNV
+1072 QENASQQEMFSV
-1084 VTSVE
+1084 ITSVE
-1089 KYALDN
+1089 KYALEN
-1095 GKDITE
+1095 KKDITKE
-1101 KLRKEFYESSLN
+1101 LREEFYKSSLN
-1113 VLTQAGFVELKEE
+1113 VLAQAGFVELDKE
-1126 AQVHIQDEALAKLGG
+1126 AQVNIQDEALSKLGG

-1163 LKAWKEKIKDSVTKE
+1163 LKAWKEKIKDSVTEE
-1178 EAESAFEA
+1178 EAETAFEA
-1186 VSKGLYKAN
+1186 VSKGLYKAK
-1195 GEQSLEE
+1195 GKQSLEE
-1202 QFKNVNKLIADNKA
+1202 KFKNVKKLIADNEA
-1216 KYGAYTATT
+1216 EYGAYTVKT
-1225 QQSLNKKLLKQSR
+1225 QQALKKKLLKQSR
-1238 VIDEVNYLLNDL
+1238 VIEDVKYLLNDL
-1250 KGSVHQRAKAFVA
+1250 EGSVHKRAKEFVKD
-1263 TELDVILKVD
+1263 ELDTLLEVD
-1273 KKKDFTV
+1273 KKENFTV
-1280 NELSK
+1280 AKLSK

-1292 LTESIN
+1292 LSESIN

-1309 SDYYNTKDYKQ
+1309 SDYWGTKDYNKV
-1320 ALQLIRNN
+1320 LQIVKNN
-1328 EGTIK
+1328 EKTIK

-1353 KKLSESDNAYLK
+1353 KRLSESDSAYLK
-1365 ALEAKFS
+1365 ALEEKFS
-1372 KAQKEVLSTDNNG
+1372 QAQKEVSSTDNDGN
-1385 DKLSIDADD
+1385 DILLDADD

-1415 EFHLQIVSQTYRRDV
+1415 EFHLQLLGNTYKEGL
-1430 IIGKDKL
+1430 IGKDKL
-1437 LFHIKSFAQ
+1437 LFHVKSFSE
-1446 GKTKEEFVKN
+1446 GKTKEQFISQAYELVK
-1456 AYGLIDA
+1456 A
-1463 LRLQEAGKSFTF
+1463 LKIQESGQSWNW
-1475 MENNDEHVARFLTT
+1475 MESNDEHVARFLTT
-1489 LVEQHELMPKTA
+1489 LVEQYELMPKTA
-1501 IPYTKKGANMAFG
+1501 VPYTKKGAAMTFG

-1520 YLQMNSMTTE
+1520 HLQMNSMTTE
-1530 KGLFLTADG
+1530 KGIFLTADG
-1539 YAPALSRQDANR
+1539 YAPALSRQDVDR
-1551 VQTALKDAV
+1551 VQNALRDAV

-1567 NKQRTGNV
+1567 NKKQTGNV
-1575 PLGLLT
+1575 PLSLLT
-1581 ENVNA
+1581 KNVNA
-1586 TPTNERQAGMLSQL
+1586 VPTNQRQAGMLSQL

-1613 VYAPKHT
+1613 VYTPNHAYK
-1620 YEKGQR
+1620 KGER

-1634 NAFFLPFGTNES
+1634 NAFFLPFGANES

-1651 FNELALDEFRIY
+1651 FNELALDDFRIY
-1663 DEETKKNLT
+1663 DEETNKNLT

-1687 QSISFDLAESVKNN
+1687 QSISFDLNDSVKDNDV
-1701 NISLEDLK
+1701 SLEDLK

-1720 FIAKIR
+1720 FMAEIK
-1726 NKIGGDKIQDN
+1726 NKIGGAKTQDN
-1737 TLIDKDIMSQ
+1737 VLIDKDTMSQ

-1758 AYNSMDKFPADK
+1758 AYNSMDKFPVDLEDK
-1770 VDDVK
+1770 VK
-1775 YVQTLPEAG
+1775 FVQELHEAG
-1784 LTNSPKGPEYQ
+1784 LTTSPKGPEYQ

-1807 ELKTEEQKEA
+1807 ELKTAEQKEA
-1817 YAKKNGLMSFS
+1817 FAKK
-1828 TSGIQPGE
+1828 SGYTNFKEYIKSNPISDSQANSR
-1836 KVWEREIVKEWKT
+1836 VWEREIVKEWKT

-1859 VIGEDGGKNNSSSLN
+1859 MKGEDGGLSNSSSLN

-1885 VIATFNSEHNEGYM
+1885 VIATFNAEHNEGYM
-1899 STILTPEDKTLN
+1899 STILTPEGKTLN

-1925 LRDFMNKGDGM
+1925 LRDFMEGDGM

-1945 GYQNPYAM
+1945 GHQNPYAM
-1953 RALEDDYKLEFLSL
+1953 RALENDYKLEFISL
-1967 LGDSKS
+1967 LGDSTS

-1997 KSGSKE
+1997 KSGSNE

-2016 RYYAKATLIP
+2016 RYYAKATVIP
-2026 ADNQYNLE
+2026 ADNQYNLKE
-2034 GGVAIFIEN
+2034 GVNVFLEN
-2043 AVSNR
+2043 AVN
-2048 NDFTE
+2048 NPQDFSL
-2053 EQLRAIDKHL
+2053 EQLRVIDKHL
-2063 ELMVDITATKSQ
+2063 KLTVDATATKAQ
-2075 KLLALNNVKRKYVMA
+2075 KDLSLKAVEKQYVMA
-2090 VTTELQA
+2090 VTTNLQS
-2097 KMDEVVDYHNA
+2097 KMAEVVDYHNA

-2118 SNSDFDLFK
+2118 SDSDFDLFK
-2127 VTGQATIDSLLS
+2127 VTSQATIDSLLS
-2139 EGYKIKNSDT
+2139 EGYTIKNSDT

-2166 QQTINGKIQY
+2166 QQTIDGKIQY
-2176 LNNVETHV
+2176 LNNVGTHV

-2198 SSMNYFT
+2198 ASMNYFT

-2231 GLIAPHDSSYS
+2231 GLIAPHDSSYAGS
-2242 GNRVETIIFDDQDLE
+2242 RVETIIFDDQDLD

-2266 IFNYETGKLEEV
+2266 VFNYETGELEEIE
-2278 TLTPKLADSASYIT
+2278 LTPKLADSASYIT

-2299 EGNHGGLSDV
+2299 EGSHGGLSDV
-2309 KGSFKLVGYGRNV
+2309 KGSFKLVGYGRNI

-2346 LNNKVRGPLSGVYKS
+2346 LNNKVRGPLSGVYKA

-2374 KNHRVLSYA
+2374 KNHRVISYA

-2392 KGVNTFSLK
+2392 KGVNTFSLG
-2401 ELNDGNF
+2401 ELNDRNF

-2421 VNKLRGFDGRFFGVQ
+2421 TNKLRGFDGRFFGVQ

-2491 SLTYEGL
+2491 SLTYEEL

-2549 TLSLQESDIIQGFEM
+2549 TLSLQESDIIQGFEI
-2564 SGEGKLVETDKAL
+2564 SGKGKLVETDKAL
-2577 KPISVSG
+2577 QPIRVSG

-2612 VEKARTS
+2612 VEKARAS
-2619 GEEILFL
+2619 GKEILFL

-2666 DLDGDMLHINIVETG
+2666 DLDGDMLHINMVETG
-2681 KDLTDLQNAKNNVI
+2681 EDLTDLQNAKNDVI

-2715 EIESTTK
+2715 EIDSTTK

-2742 GLLGASNIYETTKGN
+2742 GLLGTNNIYETTKGN

-2787 IEFQIDK
+2787 IEFQM
-2794 GFSKSSLGLDFY
+2794 
-2806 SNNKKLSEIGTAEE
+2806 
-2820 YSEFLETVFPNSEV
+2820 ET
-2834 KDVVYRGSDP
+2834 GDP
-2844 LASSSTYQYFTTVKG
+2844 
-2859 EATLFAKANVPKSG
+2859 
-2873 IISERNPTNSIDK
+2873 
-2886 NFKEGLK
+2886 
-2893 NKYDESLIKSLY
+2893 
-2905 HEPLAPDDF
+2905 
-2914 FKGFVPNA
+2914 
-2922 INKLSP
+2922 
-2928 SDKSIFNKI
+2928 
-2937 EKLKRMYDI
+2937 
-2946 VKIESESDA
+2946 
-2955 MKPFDDTDYR
+2955 
-2965 DTIDD
+2965 
-2970 YKKLLAELKSLYFKS
+2970 
-2985 SDVGKVQE
+2985 
-2993 VLLNIK
+2993 
-2999 NSYKEEIVQEDLQN
+2999 
-3013 NRDAYKNGH
+3013 
-3022 DGAML
+3022 
-3027 NDGDHFLVKRD
+3027 
-3038 TNQIHELGSEKD
+3038 
-3050 IQGFN
+3050 
-3055 NFVASNKST
+3055 

-3069 NVVKK
+3069 NVVGK

-3129 RDMNWAALKGLNS
+3129 RDMNWADLKGLNS

-3187 IPSIAEES
+3187 VPFIAKES
-3195 KNDEKDVNDKAML
+3195 KDGDKDIGDKAML
-3208 LYYVTSQIGQDLK
+3208 LYYITSQIGQDLK

-3241 IQHQAALEALKVQP
+3241 IQHQAALGALKLQTG
-3255 SIDERLRAKNPLYKR
+3255 IDENLRANNPLYKR
-3270 QLETNEKLI
+3270 QLEANQRLI

-3294 EGLLGDYN
+3294 EGLLGYYD
-3302 FEEVKGTSGILGIEN
+3302 FEEVKGTSGVLGVELIEIN
-3317 IQNSAGE
+3317 DQE
-3324 DIPLGIFNKNLNG
+3324 TPLGIFSKNSNG
-3337 LVSDSDLI
+3337 LVNNPELI
-3345 SQLTKA
+3345 SQLQKA

-3357 LIHAGYDVS
+3357 LIHSGYDAG
-3366 NKILQLGGMFKEEM
+3366 NKILELGGMFEEEM
-3380 GLKYEEFAALPTN
+3380 GLTYEEFASLPTN

-3424 ADGILKI
+3424 VDGILKV
-3431 MPTKGYITEKGK
+3431 MSTKGYITEGGK

-3448 YIKFDIDVAKLQR
+3448 YVKFDIDVAKLQR

-3475 FEKLPESLK
+3475 FEKLPKALK
-3484 RFLVFNDLLSTGW
+3484 NFLVFNDLLSTGW

-3510 SAAYS
+3510 SAAFS
-3515 SKVNSMFSV
+3515 SRVNSMFSA
-3524 INDPAVSNF
+3524 INDPAISNF
-3533 TDDMAIMKEKLS
+3533 SDDMAIMKEKLG
-3545 HIMNFTGDNELDNRR
+3545 HIMNFTGDTELDNRR
-3560 IALVLQIGL
+3560 IALVLQMGL
-3569 NGPNAKV
+3569 NGPNATV
-3576 TTNTKTGE
+3576 TIDSKTGE
-3584 STIRNKHNGGLF
+3584 STIKNKHNGGLF
-3596 TVTTNKIGANPL
+3596 TVRTKKIGANPL
-3608 NQVSEIKF
+3608 NQVSNIVF
-3616 DKQATSAY
+3616 DRQATASY
-3624 RDVNPSETFP
+3624 REVDPSDTFP
-3634 FQYGKGIPYFNQ
+3634 LQYGKELPYFNQ

-3655 MEALTKVKHAENG
+3655 IEALTKVKHAENG
-3668 TSVHEVSKGPKK
+3668 TSVHEVSTPSVTNESNQKTSINRARWTKDSPKANPNTAYVFAENINSIGSSRVGGGSAVIRNNPNAIGIVTKKYYTYKEDRTNDNKEQWDANFQDTDSDFEMFAKANMKQFNKLEKFDSKIFPDGFANSLAAIPNSFALWLQKELKSRFDLVTEVNSKGTGLISKSVQQTNDNKGPKK

-3692 FGDTGVAYTKNEYAA
+3692 FGDTGVAYTKKEYAA
-3707 KVLLKGQKIEDLSE
+3707 KVLLKGQRLEDLSE
-3721 NMQEDLDLR
+3721 DMQEDLELR
-3730 FKVYEESVKRA
+3730 FKVYKESVKRA

-3756 YRLDHNNKEKSK
+3756 YRLDHKNKEESK
-3768 KALDKKFEDV
+3768 KALDKKFQDV
-3778 RDIYTNL
+3778 RDIYANL
-3785 RDVID
+3785 RDAID
-3790 KSTVVIGK
+3790 KGTVVIGE

-3839 VETVINEQHKKSK
+3839 VETVIDGQHKKSK
-3852 DISRLNLWMSP
+3852 DISRLTLWMSP

-3907 HKFGSDLAAKGIKA
+3907 HKFGSDLAAKGVKA
-3921 FMAYMPIG
+3921 WMAYMPFG
-3929 TMGYSEKLFEN
+3929 TMSYSEKLFEN

-3947 LEKITDKE
+3947 LEKITDKK
-3955 GVVSY
+3955 GKVSY

-3985 KKEGKKYKNLH
+3985 KRNGKKYANLH

-4016 IKAKNLY
+4016 IKAKGLY

-4100 RAQIVKGGVK
+4100 RAQVVKGGVK
-4110 MISSKGNSKQVMTGT
+4110 MISSEGNSKQVMTGAE
-4125 QRVEAYRVIQ
+4125 RVEAYRVIQ

-4157 PVNDVMAL
+4157 PVNEVMAL

-4218 TLSWAGNDKALEH
+4218 TLSWAGDDKALEH
-4231 SYISDKKVTD
+4231 SYISDEEVVD
-4241 SRYSGLKHIRSN
+4241 DRYSGLKQIKSN

-4283 GDNHINARKF
+4283 GDNHINAKKF

-4304 KEKNLTLSDSSSKIT
+4304 KEKNLTLSDSTIKVLG
-4319 RYTFGQQPEKV
+4319 RQPEQV

-4346 NIPAAK
+4346 NIPAAQ

-4377 YWGLSSDKI
+4377 YWGLSSDKV
-4386 YDNSARLKARKMI
+4386 YDNPARLKARKMI

-4421 SSVVF
+4421 SSLIF

-4446 QKQWDGYFIDKN
+4446 QEQWDGYFIDKN
-4458 GDLKF
+4458 GDLQF
-4463 NGAEEDRLTQQDVA
+4463 NGEEKDRLTQQDVA
-4477 TLERK
+4477 DLERK

-4538 IIGARKFIDK
+4538 IIGARKFIQR

-4556 KFSEFRKELNENFK
+4556 KFSEFKKELDENFK

-4580 MYGTNGIMVA
+4580 FYGTNGIMVA
-4590 SLLYAIAIATND
+4590 SLLYAIAIAGSD
-4602 DDEPEDETAKL
+4602 DNEPEDETAKL

-4627 PKLTYM
+4627 PRLTYM

-4686 PLQLEN
+4686 PLQLEANKN
-4692 KKDKR
+4692 KK